1 MIENSD
7 QVGVISKG
15 FSFVIFIS
23 DSSNRIEV
31 QIAGT
36 DLGLEKVNEVEY
48 DEDKEARKDY
58 SYRASAEAAAILIN
72 DFHRWKDSLHL
83 VVDNLFGIN
92 QISLVKYCSLWFFV
106 MFFKSYTEG
115 EVNLEESE

>member
-23 DSSNRIEV
+23 DSSNRIVV

-36 DLGLEKVNEVEY
+36 DLGLEKDEVEY

-72 DFHRWKDSLHL
+72 DFHR
-83 VVDNLFGIN
+83 
-92 QISLVKYCSLWFFV
+92 
-106 MFFKSYTEG
+106 
-115 EVNLEESE
+115 

>member
-7 QVGVISKG
+7 QVGQISKG

-31 QIAGT
+31 QIPGA

-72 DFHRWKDSLHL
+72 DFHR
-83 VVDNLFGIN
+83 
-92 QISLVKYCSLWFFV
+92 
-106 MFFKSYTEG
+106 
-115 EVNLEESE
+115 

>member
-23 DSSNRIEV
+23 DSRNRIEV

-58 SYRASAEAAAILIN
+58 SYMASAEAAAILIN
-72 DFHRWKDSLHL
+72 DFHR
-83 VVDNLFGIN
+83 
-92 QISLVKYCSLWFFV
+92 
-106 MFFKSYTEG
+106 
-115 EVNLEESE
+115 